1 MSSVS
6 TKYNVY
12 EMPNKFTNIQVGNKY
27 TIYDLKDHKFF
38 VDVNS
43 VTNDSIIGS
52 HKNQRIALAKKDIK
66 EIKKNKT
73 TARVALI
80 GGSVVI
86 IGGI

>member
-1 MSSVS
+1 
-6 TKYNVY
+6 
-12 EMPNKFTNIQVGNKY
+12 MPNNFTNIQVGNKY

-73 TARVALI
+73 TATVALI